1 MGLFERISL
10 NARANLNDALSKA
23 ENLEKILEQSI
34 IDMQEDLVQLGQAVA
49 RAIATQKR
57 TQQQYNQAQTEAD
70 NWQNRAQLALQKGDE
85 NLAREALVR
94 KKVNSDTANTL
105 KTSLDQ
111 QTAHV
116 ETLKRNLIVLKSK
129 ISEAKQ
135 KQDRLKAQVQATKA
149 QEQLQSAVGRLN
161 TSSAMSAFERMEE
174 KVLELETRSQV
185 VTQQT
190 PYSIET
196 RLLKLEGELK
206 AMKAQLLIQ
215 QTAIVNSLT
224 LNSTALEEVR
234 DMLQEV
240 RSQSKT
246 ELATKDFLFQ
256 PMQELISYNLDEQ
269 FAMLESGSDLN
280 DELEAIKAQLT
291 GYSTTQVQLP
301 PANQNTTSKSNSAV
315 DNELEDLKKQL
326 DNL

>member
-10 NARANLNDALSKA
+10 NARANLNEALRKA
-23 ENLEKILEQSI
+23 EDPEKILEQSI
-34 IDMQEDLVQLGQAVA
+34 IDMQEELVQLRQAVA

-57 TQQQYNQAQTEAD
+57 TQKQYNQAQTEAN
-70 NWQNRAQLALQKGDE
+70 NWQQRAHLAIQKGDE

-94 KKVNSDTANTL
+94 KKTHAETAATL
-105 KTSLDQ
+105 KTTLDQ
-111 QTAHV
+111 QKAQV
-116 ETLKRNLIVLKSK
+116 ENLKRNLIALENK

-135 KQDRLKAQVQATKA
+135 QQDRLKARAQAAKA
-149 QEQLQSAVGRLN
+149 NEQLQNTVGRLG
-161 TSSAMSAFERMEE
+161 TSSAMGAFERMEE
-174 KVLELETRSQV
+174 KVLELEARSQV

-190 PYSIET
+190 PSSVET

-240 RSQSKT
+240 RSQSRM
-246 ELATKDFLFQ
+246 ELATKDFLSQ
-256 PMQELISYNLDEQ
+256 PTQELVSHNLEEQ
-269 FAMLESGSDLN
+269 FAMLDGN
-280 DELEAIKAQLT
+280 DVDDEWEALKAQIT
-291 GYSTTQVQLP
+291 GSFTTQVQLP
-301 PANQNTTSKSNSAV
+301 PANPNTTFKSNSAV